1 MPPELAAPRSRRA
14 LLAAAAGTAA
24 AFAAQAALPLTA
36 GAADGDPVLQG
47 GDNATTADTSITD
60 SGAGSTAITGNAT
73 GTGFGYGVLG
83 SSTAAGGVVGW
94 SVSPPDIAWFVPEYT
109 AYTGVFGSSPSHPDP
124 SFVGTGVWGDSPD
137 VGVYGTGSWGVR
149 GDGGIGVLGV
159 GYDGAGTEGIRAVS
173 SGNSSLALNVV
184 GKAHFSRSGRT
195 SMSTGTKTKTISL
208 SGTTTSS
215 KVFAVLAT
223 SESGRWVRAVVPAS
237 GSFKVY
243 LNTTLTSSAVL
254 SWFVLD

>member
-1 MPPELAAPRSRRA
+1 MPLEAAAPRSRRA

-36 GAADGDPVLQG
+36 GAADGEPVLQG
-47 GDNATTADTSITD
+47 SSNATTADTSITD
-60 SGAGSTAITGNAT
+60 SGADSIAIAGNAT

-83 SSTAAGGVVGW
+83 TSTGAGGVIGW
-94 SVSPPDIAWFVPEYT
+94 SVAPPDVAWFTPDLT
-109 AYTGVFGSSPSHPDP
+109 SYTGVFGSSPSHPDP
-124 SFVGTGVWGDSPD
+124 GIFATGVWGDSPD
-137 VGVYGTGSWGVR
+137 VGVYGSGSQGVR
-149 GDGGIGVLGV
+149 GEGGIGVLGR
-159 GYDGAGTEGIRAVS
+159 GFSGSGTEGIRAVS

-223 SESGRWVRAVVPAS
+223 SESGRWVRAVVPAA